1 MKKNRAKQML
11 KQSNNLNNHNNNI
24 SSTTSSTTTKHRR
37 SDPRG
42 SLKEEKKEVSAP
54 RTPSGSPPSPPPSS
68 PPQVGASGTLG
79 TLSASGS
86 SQLPPLPPPPSIG
99 ASGSDQLQGS
109 KALSSSKPAAS
120 THQSMAW
127 TTFDT
132 RFESTGF
139 MAALELSST
148 RGGNSCR
155 VRVGGFG
162 LTADLRKDWWKPL
175 PKEERPA
182 TPELAWTI
190 PSSNKSDVVNNWAS
204 ALATTY
210 EPPTKNSLLA
220 KTRDMTTFMS

>member
-1 MKKNRAKQML
+1 MFEYNSYKAYEAHNDLFEALQKSLELDYSNQRLADQEEARKKKRKKRA
-11 KQSNNLNNHNNNI
+11 
-24 SSTTSSTTTKHRR
+24 
-37 SDPRG
+37 
-42 SLKEEKKEVSAP
+42 AP
-54 RTPSGSPPSPPPSS
+54 RTPSYWSPPFPPPSS

-86 SQLPPLPPPPSIG
+86 SQQATHSSLLHL
-99 ASGSDQLQGS
+99 ATHQDHDQLQGLCM
-109 KALSSSKPAAS
+109 ALSSSKPAAS

-190 PSSNKSDVVNNWAS
+190 PSSNKSDVVNN
-204 ALATTY
+204 
-210 EPPTKNSLLA
+210 
-220 KTRDMTTFMS
+220 